1 MKKTFVLL
9 LVILSLVACSSENGD
24 ADPTPVE
31 RKGAPV
37 SFSIAVPT
45 VSSTRIADPG
55 SDAGEHDSWDRLLV
69 IVAYTEK
76 KQGTVFPDDDKKRM
90 VYYDTFT
97 KAEFES
103 STPVEHTNSVL
114 SPDTDGDGYHDFT
127 MYLPVGDCHIYGI
140 TYTEGCGF
148 DPVAVLNAIARDG
161 NDHNADIVSMQI
173 TNDYATGRTDQVA
186 QMVSV
191 ATGYAT
197 YVDTSDPTST
207 LNGNRL
213 LHISLDKANEMKQYW
228 RMTLTRL
235 ATKVDIQWDAQ
246 SAYEP
251 ATSPEGV
258 TYTDV
263 RISQFVFR
271 GGADAT
277 TGSGYGRLFPELAA
291 QAAAKAG
298 KTLAPVGGDRT
309 FTNTSEISR
318 RNGRVYHYTFPD
330 GTSSKKIT
338 FSLVTSTSTDIVKD
352 KPKTSNYTFDLTN
365 LSGGFRR
372 ATWYKINVSIV
383 GTKKQDGT
391 VTISTFN

>member
-1 MKKTFVLL
+1 MKNITAFLMM
-9 LVILSLVACSSENGD
+9 LVALVACSPASND
-24 ADPTPVE
+24 TDPIPLE

-55 SDAGEHDSWDRLLV
+55 SDAGEHDSWDHLLI
-69 IVAYTEK
+69 IVAYTK
-76 KQGTVFPDDDKKRM
+76 KEQGTVFPDDDKKRM

-97 KAEFES
+97 KTEFDS
-103 STPVEHTNSVL
+103 IAPVEHTNSVL

-127 MYLPVGDCHIYGI
+127 MYLPTGDCHVYGI
-140 TYTEGCGF
+140 TYSEGCGF
-148 DPVAVLNAIARDG
+148 DPVTVLDAIAKDG
-161 NDHNADIVSMQI
+161 KDHNADITGMLI
-173 TNDYATGRTDQVA
+173 TNDYATGKTDQVA
-186 QMVSV
+186 KMVSV

-213 LHISLDKANEMKQYW
+213 LHISLDKENEMKQYW

-263 RISQFVFR
+263 RINQFVFH

-277 TGSGYGRLFPELAA
+277 TGSGYGRLFPSLAA
-291 QAAAKAG
+291 QAAG
-298 KTLAPVGGDRT
+298 KTLTPVGGDRE
-309 FTNTSEISR
+309 FINTSEISR

-330 GTSSKKIT
+330 GTNSKKIT
-338 FSLVTSTSTDIVKD
+338 FSLVTSTGIVKD
-352 KPKTSNYTFDLTN
+352 NTSYYTFDLTN

-383 GTKKQDGT
+383 GKKKDGT
-391 VTISTFN
+391 VTIIAFN

>member
-1 MKKTFVLL
+1 MKNITAFLMM
-9 LVILSLVACSSENGD
+9 LVALVACSPASND

-55 SDAGEHDSWDRLLV
+55 SDAGEHDSWDRLLI
-69 IVAYTEK
+69 IVAYTK
-76 KQGTVFPDDDKKRM
+76 KEQGTVFPDDDKKRM

-97 KAEFES
+97 KTEFDS

-114 SPDTDGDGYHDFT
+114 SPDTDHDGYHDFT
-127 MYLPVGDCHIYGI
+127 MYLPTGDCYVYGI
-140 TYTEGCGF
+140 TYSEGCGF
-148 DPVAVLNAIARDG
+148 DPVAYLDAIDKDG
-161 NDHNADIVSMQI
+161 KDHNDDITGMQI
-173 TNDYATGRTDQVA
+173 TNDYATGKTDQVA
-186 QMVSV
+186 KMVSV

-197 YVDTSDPTST
+197 YVDTSDPK
-207 LNGNRL
+207 LNGKRL
-213 LHISLDKANEMKQYW
+213 LHISLDKENEMKQYW

-263 RISQFVFR
+263 RINNFVFR

-277 TGSGYGRLFPELAA
+277 TGSGRLFPALAA
-291 QAAAKAG
+291 EASAAAG
-298 KTLAPVGGDRT
+298 KTLTPVGGDRE
-309 FTNTSEISR
+309 FINTSEISR

-330 GTSSKKIT
+330 GTNSKKIT
-338 FSLVTSTSTDIVKD
+338 FSLVTFTDIVKD
-352 KPKTSNYTFDLTN
+352 KTSYYTFDLTN

-383 GTKKQDGT
+383 GTKKKDGT
-391 VTISTFN
+391 VTIIAFN

>member
-24 ADPTPVE
+24 TDPIPLE

-55 SDAGEHDSWDRLLV
+55 SDAGEHDSWDHLLI
-69 IVAYTEK
+69 IVAYTK
-76 KQGTVFPDDDKKRM
+76 KEQGTVFPDDDKKRM

-97 KAEFES
+97 KTEFDS
-103 STPVEHTNSVL
+103 STPVEHTNSLL
-114 SPDTDGDGYHDFT
+114 SPDTDRDGYHDFT
-127 MYLPVGDCHIYGI
+127 MYLPTGDCHVYGI
-140 TYTEGCGF
+140 TYSEGCGF
-148 DPVAVLNAIARDG
+148 NPVAVLDAIAKDG
-161 NDHNADIVSMQI
+161 KDHNDDITGMQI
-173 TNDYATGRTDQVA
+173 TNDYATGKTDQVA
-186 QMVSV
+186 KMVSV

-207 LNGNRL
+207 LNGKRL
-213 LHISLDKANEMKQYW
+213 LHISLDKENEMKQYW

-251 ATSPEGV
+251 ATSPDGV

-263 RISQFVFR
+263 RINKFVFR

-277 TGSGYGRLFPELAA
+277 TGSGYGRLFPALAA
-291 QAAAKAG
+291 EAAG
-298 KTLAPVGGDRT
+298 KTLTPVGGNKT
-309 FTNTSEISR
+309 FLNTSEISR

-338 FSLVTSTSTDIVKD
+338 FSLVTSTDIVKN
-352 KPKTSNYTFDLTN
+352 KISNYTFDLTN

-383 GTKKQDGT
+383 GKKKDGT
-391 VTISTFN
+391 VTIIAFN

>member
-9 LVILSLVACSSENGD
+9 LLLLSLVACSSENGD
-24 ADPTPVE
+24 TDPIPLE

-55 SDAGEHDSWDRLLV
+55 SDAGEHDSWDHLLI

-97 KAEFES
+97 KKEFDS

-114 SPDTDGDGYHDFT
+114 SPDTDHDGYHDFT
-127 MYLPVGDCHIYGI
+127 MYLPTGDCHVYGI
-140 TYTEGCGF
+140 TYSEGCGF
-148 DPVAVLNAIARDG
+148 DPVSYLDAITKDG
-161 NDHNADIVSMQI
+161 KDHNDAITGMQI
-173 TNDYATGRTDQVA
+173 TNDYATGKTDQVA
-186 QMVSV
+186 KMVSV

-197 YVDTSDPTST
+197 YVDTSDPTS
-207 LNGNRL
+207 NGKRL
-213 LHISLDKANEMKQYW
+213 LHISLDKENEMKQYW

-251 ATSPEGV
+251 ATSPDGV

-263 RISQFVFR
+263 RINKFVFH

-277 TGSGYGRLFPELAA
+277 KGSGYGRLFPALAA
-291 QAAAKAG
+291 QAAG
-298 KTLAPVGGDRT
+298 KTLTPVGGDRE
-309 FTNTSEISR
+309 FINTSEISR

-330 GTSSKKIT
+330 GTNSKKIT
-338 FSLVTSTSTDIVKD
+338 FSLVTSTDIVKD
-352 KPKTSNYTFDLTN
+352 KTSNYTFDLTK

-383 GTKKQDGT
+383 GTKKKDGT
-391 VTISTFN
+391 VTISAFN

>member
-1 MKKTFVLL
+1 MKNITAFLMM
-9 LVILSLVACSSENGD
+9 LVALVACSPASTD
-24 ADPTPVE
+24 TDPIPLE

-45 VSSTRIADPG
+45 ASSTRIADPG
-55 SDAGEHDSWDRLLV
+55 SDAGEHDSWDHLLI
-69 IVAYTEK
+69 IVAYTK
-76 KQGTVFPDDDKKRM
+76 KEQGTVFPDDDKKRM

-97 KAEFES
+97 KTEFDS

-114 SPDTDGDGYHDFT
+114 SPDTDHDGYHDFT
-127 MYLPVGDCHIYGI
+127 MYLPTGDCHVYGI
-140 TYTEGCGF
+140 TYSEGCGF
-148 DPVAVLNAIARDG
+148 NPVSYLDAIARDG
-161 NDHNADIVSMQI
+161 KNHNDDITGMLI
-173 TNDYATGRTDQVA
+173 TNDYATGKTDQVA

-197 YVDTSDPTST
+197 YVDTSDPTSK
-207 LNGNRL
+207 LNGKRL
-213 LHISLDKANEMKQYW
+213 LHISLDKENEMKQYW

-251 ATSPEGV
+251 ATSPNDV

-263 RISQFVFR
+263 RINNFVFR
-271 GGADAT
+271 GGAAT
-277 TGSGYGRLFPELAA
+277 TGSGYGRLFPALAA
-291 QAAAKAG
+291 QAAG
-298 KTLAPVGGDRT
+298 KTLTPVGGNKT
-309 FTNTSEISR
+309 FLNTSEISR

-330 GTSSKKIT
+330 GTNSKKIT
-338 FSLVTSTSTDIVKD
+338 FSLVTSTDIVKD
-352 KPKTSNYTFDLTN
+352 KTSYYTFDLTN

-391 VTISTFN
+391 VTISAFN

>member
-1 MKKTFVLL
+1 M
-9 LVILSLVACSSENGD
+9 LVALVACSSENGD
-24 ADPTPVE
+24 TDHIPLE

-55 SDAGEHDSWDRLLV
+55 SDAGEHDSWDHLLI
-69 IVAYTEK
+69 IVAYTK
-76 KQGTVFPDDDKKRM
+76 KEQGTVFPDDDKKRM

-97 KAEFES
+97 KTEFDS
-103 STPVEHTNSVL
+103 CKTVEHTNSVL
-114 SPDTDGDGYHDFT
+114 SPDTDHDGYHDFT
-127 MYLPVGDCHIYGI
+127 MYLPTGDCHVYGI
-140 TYTEGCGF
+140 TYSEGCGF
-148 DPVAVLNAIARDG
+148 DPVSYLNAIAKDG
-161 NDHNADIVSMQI
+161 NDHNADITGMLI
-173 TNDYATGRTDQVA
+173 TNDYATGKTDQVA
-186 QMVSV
+186 KMVSV

-197 YVDTSDPTST
+197 YIDTSHPGST

-213 LHISLDKANEMKQYW
+213 LHISLDKENEMKQYW

-263 RISQFVFR
+263 RINQFVFR
-271 GGADAT
+271 GGAAT
-277 TGSGYGRLFPELAA
+277 TGSGYGRLFPALAA
-291 QAAAKAG
+291 EAVGQ
-298 KTLAPVGGDRT
+298 TLIPVGGNKT
-309 FTNTSEISR
+309 FLNTSEISR

-330 GTSSKKIT
+330 GTNSKKIT
-338 FSLVTSTSTDIVKD
+338 FSLVTSTDIVKD
-352 KPKTSNYTFDLTN
+352 TSYYTFDLTN

-383 GTKKQDGT
+383 GTKKKDGT
-391 VTISTFN
+391 VTIIAFN

>member
-9 LVILSLVACSSENGD
+9 LAILSLVACSSENGD

-55 SDAGEHDSWDRLLV
+55 SDAGEHDSWDHLLI
-69 IVAYTEK
+69 IVAYTK
-76 KQGTVFPDDDKKRM
+76 KEQGTVFPDDDKKRM

-97 KAEFES
+97 KTEFDS
-103 STPVEHTNSVL
+103 IAPVEHTNSVL

-127 MYLPVGDCHIYGI
+127 MYLPVGDCHVYGI
-140 TYTEGCGF
+140 TYSEGCGF
-148 DPVAVLNAIARDG
+148 DPVTVLDAIAKDG
-161 NDHNADIVSMQI
+161 KDHNADITGMLI
-173 TNDYATGRTDQVA
+173 TNDYATGKTDQVA
-186 QMVSV
+186 KMVSV

-197 YVDTSDPTST
+197 YVDTSDPTSK
-207 LNGNRL
+207 LNRL
-213 LHISLDKANEMKQYW
+213 LHISLDKENEMKQYW

-251 ATSPEGV
+251 ATSLNGV

-263 RISQFVFR
+263 RINKFVFR

-277 TGSGYGRLFPELAA
+277 TGSGYGRLFPALAA
-291 QAAAKAG
+291 EAAG
-298 KTLAPVGGDRT
+298 KTLTPVGGNKT
-309 FTNTSEISR
+309 FLNTSEISR

-338 FSLVTSTSTDIVKD
+338 FSLVTSTDIVKD
-352 KPKTSNYTFDLTN
+352 KTSNYTFDLTN

-383 GTKKQDGT
+383 GTKKKDGT
-391 VTISTFN
+391 VTISAFN

>member
-9 LVILSLVACSSENGD
+9 LVILSLVACSPASND
-24 ADPTPVE
+24 TDPIPLE

-55 SDAGEHDSWDRLLV
+55 SDAGEHDSWDHLLI
-69 IVAYTEK
+69 IVAYTK
-76 KQGTVFPDDDKKRM
+76 KEQGTVFPDDDKKRM

-97 KAEFES
+97 KTEFDS
-103 STPVEHTNSVL
+103 CKTVEHTNSLL

-127 MYLPVGDCHIYGI
+127 MYLPTGDCHVYGI
-140 TYTEGCGF
+140 TYSEGCGF
-148 DPVAVLNAIARDG
+148 NPVAVLDAIAKDG
-161 NDHNADIVSMQI
+161 NDHNADITGMQI
-173 TNDYATGRTDQVA
+173 TNDYAKGSTDQVA
-186 QMVSV
+186 KMVSV

-263 RISQFVFR
+263 RINQFVFC

-277 TGSGYGRLFPELAA
+277 TGSGYGRLFPALAA
-291 QAAAKAG
+291 QAATAAG
-298 KTLAPVGGDRT
+298 QTLKPVGGDRE
-309 FTNTSEISR
+309 FINTSEISR

-330 GTSSKKIT
+330 GTNSKKIT
-338 FSLVTSTSTDIVKD
+338 FSLVTSTDIVKD
-352 KPKTSNYTFDLTN
+352 KTSNYTFDLTN

-383 GTKKQDGT
+383 GTKKKDGT
-391 VTISTFN
+391 VTISAFN

>member
-1 MKKTFVLL
+1 MKNITAFLMM
-9 LVILSLVACSSENGD
+9 LVALVACSPASND
-24 ADPTPVE
+24 TDPIPLE

-55 SDAGEHDSWDRLLV
+55 SDAGEHDSWDRLLI
-69 IVAYTEK
+69 IVAYTK
-76 KQGTVFPDDDKKRM
+76 KEQGTVFPDDDKKRM

-97 KAEFES
+97 KTEFDS

-114 SPDTDGDGYHDFT
+114 SPDTDHDGYHDFT
-127 MYLPVGDCHIYGI
+127 MYLPTGDCHVYGI
-140 TYTEGCGF
+140 TYSEGCGF
-148 DPVAVLNAIARDG
+148 NPVAVLDAIARDG
-161 NDHNADIVSMQI
+161 NDHNADITGMQI
-173 TNDYATGRTDQVA
+173 TNDYATGKTDQVA
-186 QMVSV
+186 KMVSV

-197 YVDTSDPTST
+197 YVDTSDPTSM
-207 LNGNRL
+207 LNGERL
-213 LHISLDKANEMKQYW
+213 LHISLDKENEMKQYW

-263 RISQFVFR
+263 RINNFVFR
-271 GGADAT
+271 GGAAT
-277 TGSGYGRLFPELAA
+277 TGSGYGRLFPALAA
-291 QAAAKAG
+291 EAAG
-298 KTLAPVGGDRT
+298 QTLTPVGGDRE
-309 FTNTSEISR
+309 FINTSEISR

-330 GTSSKKIT
+330 GTNSKKIT
-338 FSLVTSTSTDIVKD
+338 FRLVTSTGIVKD
-352 KPKTSNYTFDLTN
+352 KISYYTFDLTN

-383 GTKKQDGT
+383 GKKKDGT
-391 VTISTFN
+391 VTIIAFN

>member
-9 LVILSLVACSSENGD
+9 LVILSLVACSPASTD
-24 ADPTPVE
+24 TDPIPLE

-55 SDAGEHDSWDRLLV
+55 SDAGEHDSWDHLLI
-69 IVAYTEK
+69 IVAYTK
-76 KQGTVFPDDDKKRM
+76 KEQGTVFPDDDKKRM

-97 KAEFES
+97 KTEFDS
-103 STPVEHTNSVL
+103 CKTVEHTNSLL
-114 SPDTDGDGYHDFT
+114 SPDTDHDGYHDFT
-127 MYLPVGDCHIYGI
+127 MYLPTGDCHVYGI
-140 TYTEGCGF
+140 TYSEGCGF
-148 DPVAVLNAIARDG
+148 NPVAVLDAIDKDG
-161 NDHNADIVSMQI
+161 KDHNDDITGMQI
-173 TNDYATGRTDQVA
+173 TNDYATGKTDQVA
-186 QMVSV
+186 KMVSV

-197 YVDTSDPTST
+197 YVDTSDPTSK
-207 LNGNRL
+207 LNRL
-213 LHISLDKANEMKQYW
+213 LHISLDKENEMKQYW

-251 ATSPEGV
+251 ATSPDGV

-263 RISQFVFR
+263 RINQFVFC

-277 TGSGYGRLFPELAA
+277 TGSGYGRLFPALAA
-291 QAAAKAG
+291 EAAG
-298 KTLAPVGGDRT
+298 KTLTPVGGNKT
-309 FTNTSEISR
+309 FLNTSEISR

-330 GTSSKKIT
+330 GTNSKKIT
-338 FSLVTSTSTDIVKD
+338 FSLVTSTDIVKN
-352 KPKTSNYTFDLTN
+352 KISNYTFDLTN

-372 ATWYKINVSIV
+372 ATWYKINVSII
-383 GTKKQDGT
+383 GTKKKDGT
-391 VTISTFN
+391 VTIIAFN

>member
-9 LVILSLVACSSENGD
+9 LVILSLVACSPASND
-24 ADPTPVE
+24 TDPIPLE

-45 VSSTRIADPG
+45 ASATRIADPG

-148 DPVAVLNAIARDG
+148 DPVAVLNAITKDG
-161 NDHNADIVSMQI
+161 NDHNADIMGMQI
-173 TNDYATGRTDQVA
+173 TNDYATGKTDQVA

-191 ATGYAT
+191 ATGYATGYAT

-207 LNGNRL
+207 LNGKRL
-213 LHISLDKANEMKQYW
+213 MHISLDKAEEMKQYW

-263 RISQFVFR
+263 RISQFVFC
-271 GGADAT
+271 GGAGAT
-277 TGSGYGRLFPELAA
+277 TGSGYGRLFPALAA

-338 FSLVTSTSTDIVKD
+338 FSLVTSIVKD
-352 KPKTSNYTFDLTN
+352 KPSYYTFDLTN

-391 VTISTFN
+391 VTIITFN

>member
-1 MKKTFVLL
+1 MKNITAFLMM
-9 LVILSLVACSSENGD
+9 LVALVACSPASND
-24 ADPTPVE
+24 TDHIPLE

-55 SDAGEHDSWDRLLV
+55 SDAGEHDSWDRLLI
-69 IVAYTEK
+69 IVAYTK
-76 KQGTVFPDDDKKRM
+76 KEQGTVFPDDDKKRM

-97 KAEFES
+97 KTEFDS

-114 SPDTDGDGYHDFT
+114 SPDTDHDGYHDFT
-127 MYLPVGDCHIYGI
+127 MYLPTGDCHVYGI
-140 TYTEGCGF
+140 TYSEGCGF
-148 DPVAVLNAIARDG
+148 DPVAVLDAIAKDG
-161 NDHNADIVSMQI
+161 KDHNADITGMQI
-173 TNDYATGRTDQVA
+173 TNDYATGKTDQVA
-186 QMVSV
+186 KMVSV

-197 YVDTSDPTST
+197 YVDTSDPNSKF
-207 LNGNRL
+207 NGYRL
-213 LHISLDKANEMKQYW
+213 LHISLDKENEMKQYW

-263 RISQFVFR
+263 RINQFVFR

-277 TGSGYGRLFPELAA
+277 TGSGYGRLFPALAA
-291 QAAAKAG
+291 QAAG
-298 KTLAPVGGDRT
+298 KTLTPVGGDRT
-309 FTNTSEISR
+309 FINTSEISR

-330 GTSSKKIT
+330 GTNSKKIT

-352 KPKTSNYTFDLTN
+352 KTSYKTSYYTFDLTK

-391 VTISTFN
+391 VTIIAFN

>member
-9 LVILSLVACSSENGD
+9 LLLLSLVACSSENGD

-55 SDAGEHDSWDRLLV
+55 SDAGEHDSWNRLLI

-97 KAEFES
+97 KKEFDS

-114 SPDTDGDGYHDFT
+114 SPDTDHDGYHDFT
-127 MYLPVGDCHIYGI
+127 MYLPTGDCHVYGI
-140 TYTEGCGF
+140 TYSEGCGF
-148 DPVAVLNAIARDG
+148 NPVAVLDAIAKDG
-161 NDHNADIVSMQI
+161 KDHNADITGMQI
-173 TNDYATGRTDQVA
+173 TNDYATGKTDQVA
-186 QMVSV
+186 KMVSV

-197 YVDTSDPTST
+197 YIDTSHPGSM

-251 ATSPEGV
+251 ATSPDGV

-263 RISQFVFR
+263 RINQFVFR
-271 GGADAT
+271 GGADAP
-277 TGSGYGRLFPELAA
+277 TGSGRLFPALAA
-291 QAAAKAG
+291 QAAG
-298 KTLAPVGGDRT
+298 KTLTPVGGDRT
-309 FTNTSEISR
+309 FINTSEISR

-338 FSLVTSTSTDIVKD
+338 FSLVTSTDIVKD
-352 KPKTSNYTFDLTN
+352 ETSYTFDLTN

-383 GTKKQDGT
+383 GKKKPGGT
-391 VTISTFN
+391 VTISAFN

>member
-1 MKKTFVLL
+1 MKNITAFLMM
-9 LVILSLVACSSENGD
+9 LVALVACSPASND
-24 ADPTPVE
+24 TDPIPLE

-55 SDAGEHDSWDRLLV
+55 SDAGEHDSWDHLLI

-76 KQGTVFPDDDKKRM
+76 KQGTVFPDDDKERM

-97 KAEFES
+97 KKEFDS

-114 SPDTDGDGYHDFT
+114 SPDTDHDGYHDFT
-127 MYLPVGDCHIYGI
+127 MYLPTGDCHVYGI
-140 TYTEGCGF
+140 TYSEGCGF
-148 DPVAVLNAIARDG
+148 NPVSYLDAITKDG
-161 NDHNADIVSMQI
+161 KDHNADITGMQI
-173 TNDYATGRTDQVA
+173 TNDYATGKTDQVA
-186 QMVSV
+186 KMVSV

-197 YVDTSDPTST
+197 YVDTSDPNSKF
-207 LNGNRL
+207 NGYRL
-213 LHISLDKANEMKQYW
+213 LHISLDKENEMKQYW

-251 ATSPEGV
+251 ATSTEGV

-263 RISQFVFR
+263 RINNFVFC

-277 TGSGYGRLFPELAA
+277 TGSGNGRLFPSLAA
-291 QAAAKAG
+291 EAAG
-298 KTLAPVGGDRT
+298 QTLIPVGGNKT
-309 FTNTSEISR
+309 FLNTSEISR

-330 GTSSKKIT
+330 GTNSKKIT
-338 FSLVTSTSTDIVKD
+338 FSLVTSTDIVKD
-352 KPKTSNYTFDLTN
+352 KISNYTFDLTN

-383 GTKKQDGT
+383 GKKKEGT
-391 VTISTFN
+391 VTISAFN

>member
-9 LVILSLVACSSENGD
+9 LLLLSLVACSSENGD

-45 VSSTRIADPG
+45 ASATRIADPG

-97 KAEFES
+97 KAEFDS

-114 SPDTDGDGYHDFT
+114 SPDTDHDGYHDFT
-127 MYLPVGDCHIYGI
+127 MYLPTGDCHVYGI
-140 TYTEGCGF
+140 TYSEGCGF
-148 DPVAVLNAIARDG
+148 DPVAVLNDIAKDG

-197 YVDTSDPTST
+197 YVDTSDPAST
-207 LNGNRL
+207 LNGDRL
-213 LHISLDKANEMKQYW
+213 MHISLDKANEMKQYW

-251 ATSPEGV
+251 ATSTDGV

-263 RISQFVFR
+263 RINQFVFC

-277 TGSGYGRLFPELAA
+277 TGSGYGRLFPALAA
-291 QAAAKAG
+291 EAAG
-298 KTLAPVGGDRT
+298 QTLIPVGGNKT
-309 FTNTSEISR
+309 FLNTSEISR

-330 GTSSKKIT
+330 GTNSKKIT
-338 FSLVTSTSTDIVKD
+338 FSLVTSTDIVKN
-352 KPKTSNYTFDLTN
+352 KTSRYTFDLTN

-391 VTISTFN
+391 VTISTFK

>member
-1 MKKTFVLL
+1 MKNITAFLMM
-9 LVILSLVACSSENGD
+9 LVALVACSPASND

-55 SDAGEHDSWDRLLV
+55 SDAGEHDSWNRLLI
-69 IVAYTEK
+69 IVAYTK
-76 KQGTVFPDDDKKRM
+76 KEQGTVFPDDDKERM

-97 KAEFES
+97 KTEFDS

-127 MYLPVGDCHIYGI
+127 MYLPTGDCHVYGI
-140 TYTEGCGF
+140 TYSEGCGF
-148 DPVAVLNAIARDG
+148 DPVAVLDAIAKDG
-161 NDHNADIVSMQI
+161 KDHNDDITGMQI
-173 TNDYATGRTDQVA
+173 TNDYATGKTDQVA
-186 QMVSV
+186 KMVSV

-197 YVDTSDPTST
+197 YVDTSHPGST

-213 LHISLDKANEMKQYW
+213 LHISLDKENEMKQYW

-251 ATSPEGV
+251 ATSPDGV

-263 RISQFVFR
+263 RINQFVFR

-277 TGSGYGRLFPELAA
+277 KGSGYGRLFPALAA
-291 QAAAKAG
+291 QAAEAAG
-298 KTLAPVGGDRT
+298 QTLIPVGGNKT
-309 FTNTSEISR
+309 FLNTSEISR

-330 GTSSKKIT
+330 GTNSKKIT
-338 FSLVTSTSTDIVKD
+338 FSLVTSTDIVKD
-352 KPKTSNYTFDLTN
+352 KISNYTFDLTN

-383 GTKKQDGT
+383 GTKKKDGT
-391 VTISTFN
+391 VTIIAFN

>member
-9 LVILSLVACSSENGD
+9 LLLLSLVACSSENGD

-45 VSSTRIADPG
+45 ASATRIADPG

-76 KQGTVFPDDDKKRM
+76 QQGTAFPDDDKKRM

-97 KAEFES
+97 KAEFDS

-114 SPDTDGDGYHDFT
+114 SPDTDHDGYHDFT

-148 DPVAVLNAIARDG
+148 DPVAVLNDIAKDG

-197 YVDTSDPTST
+197 YVDTSDPNSK
-207 LNGNRL
+207 LNGYRL
-213 LHISLDKANEMKQYW
+213 MHILLDKANEMKQYW

-251 ATSPEGV
+251 ATSTEGV

-263 RISQFVFR
+263 RIIKFVFR
-271 GGADAT
+271 GGAGAT

-291 QAAAKAG
+291 QAG
-298 KTLAPVGGDRT
+298 KTLAPVGGNKT
-309 FTNTSEISR
+309 FLNTSEISR

-338 FSLVTSTSTDIVKD
+338 FSLVTSTDIVKD
-352 KPKTSNYTFDLTN
+352 KPKTSNYTFDLTH

-383 GTKKQDGT
+383 GKKKQGGT

>member
-24 ADPTPVE
+24 ADPTPLE

-55 SDAGEHDSWDRLLV
+55 SDAGEHDSWDHLLI
-69 IVAYTEK
+69 IVAYTK
-76 KQGTVFPDDDKKRM
+76 KEQGTVFPDDDKKRM

-97 KAEFES
+97 KTEFDS
-103 STPVEHTNSVL
+103 CKTVEHTNSVL
-114 SPDTDGDGYHDFT
+114 SPDTDHDGYHDFT
-127 MYLPVGDCHIYGI
+127 MYLPTGDCYVYGI
-140 TYTEGCGF
+140 TYSEGCGF
-148 DPVAVLNAIARDG
+148 NPVAVLDDIARDG
-161 NDHNADIVSMQI
+161 KDHNADITGMQI
-173 TNDYATGRTDQVA
+173 TNDYATGKTDQVA
-186 QMVSV
+186 KMVSV

-197 YVDTSDPTST
+197 YIGTSDPTSM

-263 RISQFVFR
+263 RINQFVFC

-277 TGSGYGRLFPELAA
+277 TGSGSGRLFPALAA
-291 QAAAKAG
+291 QAAG
-298 KTLAPVGGDRT
+298 QTLTPVGGNKT
-309 FTNTSEISR
+309 FLNTSEISR

-330 GTSSKKIT
+330 GTNSKKIT
-338 FSLVTSTSTDIVKD
+338 FSLVTSTGIVKN
-352 KPKTSNYTFDLTN
+352 KTSYYTFDLTN

-383 GTKKQDGT
+383 GTKKKDGT
-391 VTISTFN
+391 VTISAFN

>member
-1 MKKTFVLL
+1 M
-9 LVILSLVACSSENGD
+9 LVALVACSPASND
-24 ADPTPVE
+24 TDPIPLE

-55 SDAGEHDSWDRLLV
+55 SDAGEHDSWDHLLI
-69 IVAYTEK
+69 IVAYTK
-76 KQGTVFPDDDKKRM
+76 KEQGTVFPDDDKKRM

-97 KAEFES
+97 KTEFDS
-103 STPVEHTNSVL
+103 CKTVEHTNSVL
-114 SPDTDGDGYHDFT
+114 SPDTDHDGYHDFT
-127 MYLPVGDCHIYGI
+127 MYLPTGDCHVYGI
-140 TYTEGCGF
+140 TYSEGCGF
-148 DPVAVLNAIARDG
+148 DPVSYLDAITKDG
-161 NDHNADIVSMQI
+161 KDHNDDITGMQI
-173 TNDYATGRTDQVA
+173 TNDYATGKTDQVA
-186 QMVSV
+186 KMVSV

-197 YVDTSDPTST
+197 YIGTSDPTSM

-263 RISQFVFR
+263 RINQFVFC

-277 TGSGYGRLFPELAA
+277 TGSGSGRLFPALAA
-291 QAAAKAG
+291 QAAG
-298 KTLAPVGGDRT
+298 QTLTPVGGNKT
-309 FTNTSEISR
+309 FLNTSEISR

-330 GTSSKKIT
+330 GTNSKKIT
-338 FSLVTSTSTDIVKD
+338 FSLVTSTDIVKD

-383 GTKKQDGT
+383 GKKKPDGT
-391 VTISTFN
+391 VTIIAFN

>member
-1 MKKTFVLL
+1 MKNITAFLMM
-9 LVILSLVACSSENGD
+9 LVALVACSPASND
-24 ADPTPVE
+24 TDPIPLE

-55 SDAGEHDSWDRLLV
+55 SDAGEHDSWNRLLI

-97 KAEFES
+97 KAEFDS

-114 SPDTDGDGYHDFT
+114 SPDTDHDGYHDFT
-127 MYLPVGDCHIYGI
+127 MYLPTGDCYVYGI
-140 TYTEGCGF
+140 TYSEGCGF
-148 DPVAVLNAIARDG
+148 DPVSYLDAVTKDG
-161 NDHNADIVSMQI
+161 KDHNADIVSMQI
-173 TNDYATGRTDQVA
+173 TNDYATGSTDQVA
-186 QMVSV
+186 KMVSV

-197 YVDTSDPTST
+197 YIDTSDPTST
-207 LNGNRL
+207 NRL
-213 LHISLDKANEMKQYW
+213 MHISLDKENEMKQYW

-251 ATSPEGV
+251 ATSPDGV

-263 RISQFVFR
+263 RINQFVFC

-277 TGSGYGRLFPELAA
+277 TGSGYGRLFPSLAA
-291 QAAAKAG
+291 EAAG
-298 KTLAPVGGDRT
+298 QTLIPVGGNKT
-309 FTNTSEISR
+309 FLNTSEISR

-330 GTSSKKIT
+330 GTNSKKIT
-338 FSLVTSTSTDIVKD
+338 FSLVTSTDIVKD
-352 KPKTSNYTFDLTN
+352 KISNYTFDLTN

-383 GTKKQDGT
+383 GTKKKDGT
-391 VTISTFN
+391 VTISAFN

>member
-9 LVILSLVACSSENGD
+9 LLLLSLVACSSENGD

-45 VSSTRIADPG
+45 ASATRIADPG

-76 KQGTVFPDDDKKRM
+76 QQGTVFPDDDKKRM

-97 KAEFES
+97 KAEFDS

-148 DPVAVLNAIARDG
+148 DPVAVLNAITKDG
-161 NDHNADIVSMQI
+161 KDHNADIMSMQI

-191 ATGYAT
+191 ATGYA
-197 YVDTSDPTST
+197 VDTSDPTST
-207 LNGNRL
+207 LM
-213 LHISLDKANEMKQYW
+213 HISLDKANEMKQYW

-271 GGADAT
+271 GGANAT

-291 QAAAKAG
+291 QAG

-338 FSLVTSTSTDIVKD
+338 FSLVTSTDIVKD

-383 GTKKQDGT
+383 GKKKQGGT
-391 VTISTFN
+391 VTISTFK

>member
-1 MKKTFVLL
+1 MKNITAFLMM
-9 LVILSLVACSSENGD
+9 LVALVACSPASND
-24 ADPTPVE
+24 TDHIPLE

-55 SDAGEHDSWDRLLV
+55 SDAGEHDSWDHLLI
-69 IVAYTEK
+69 IVAYTK
-76 KQGTVFPDDDKKRM
+76 KEQGTVFPDDDKKRM

-97 KAEFES
+97 KKEFDS

-114 SPDTDGDGYHDFT
+114 SPDTDRDGYHDFT
-127 MYLPVGDCHIYGI
+127 MYLPTGDCHVYGI
-140 TYTEGCGF
+140 TYSEGCGF
-148 DPVAVLNAIARDG
+148 NPVAVLDDIAKDG
-161 NDHNADIVSMQI
+161 KDHNADITGMQI
-173 TNDYATGRTDQVA
+173 TNDYAKGSTDQVA
-186 QMVSV
+186 KMVSV

-197 YVDTSDPTST
+197 YIDTSHPGST
-207 LNGNRL
+207 LNGERL
-213 LHISLDKANEMKQYW
+213 LHISLDKENEMKQYW

-263 RISQFVFR
+263 RINKFVFC
-271 GGADAT
+271 GGADAI
-277 TGSGYGRLFPELAA
+277 TGSGYGRLFPSLAA
-291 QAAAKAG
+291 AAAG
-298 KTLAPVGGDRT
+298 KTLKPVGGDRE
-309 FTNTSEISR
+309 FINTSEISR

-330 GTSSKKIT
+330 GTNSKKIT
-338 FSLVTSTSTDIVKD
+338 FSLVTSTDIVKD

-383 GTKKQDGT
+383 GKKKPDGT
-391 VTISTFN
+391 VTIIAFN

>member
-1 MKKTFVLL
+1 MKNITAFLMM
-9 LVILSLVACSSENGD
+9 LVALVACSPASND
-24 ADPTPVE
+24 TDPIPLE

-55 SDAGEHDSWDRLLV
+55 SDAGEHDSWDHLLI
-69 IVAYTEK
+69 IVAYTK
-76 KQGTVFPDDDKKRM
+76 KEQGTVFPDDDKKRM

-97 KAEFES
+97 KTEFDS
-103 STPVEHTNSVL
+103 STPVEHTNSLL

-127 MYLPVGDCHIYGI
+127 MYLPTGDCHVYGI
-140 TYTEGCGF
+140 TYSEGCGF
-148 DPVAVLNAIARDG
+148 DPVAVLDAIAKDG
-161 NDHNADIVSMQI
+161 NDHNDDITGMQI
-173 TNDYATGRTDQVA
+173 TNDYATGKTDQVA
-186 QMVSV
+186 KMVSV

-197 YVDTSDPTST
+197 YVDTSDPNST
-207 LNGNRL
+207 LNVKRL
-213 LHISLDKANEMKQYW
+213 LHISLDKENEMKQYW

-263 RISQFVFR
+263 RINQFVFR

-277 TGSGYGRLFPELAA
+277 TGSGYGRLFPALAA
-291 QAAAKAG
+291 AAAG
-298 KTLAPVGGDRT
+298 QTLKPVGGDRE
-309 FTNTSEISR
+309 FINTSEISR

-330 GTSSKKIT
+330 GTNSKKIT
-338 FSLVTSTSTDIVKD
+338 FSLVTSTDIVKD
-352 KPKTSNYTFDLTN
+352 TSYYTFDLTN

-383 GTKKQDGT
+383 GTKKKDGT
-391 VTISTFN
+391 VTIIAFN

>member
-9 LVILSLVACSSENGD
+9 LVILSLVACSPASND
-24 ADPTPVE
+24 TDPIPLE

-55 SDAGEHDSWDRLLV
+55 SDAGEHDSWDHLLI
-69 IVAYTEK
+69 IVAYTK
-76 KQGTVFPDDDKKRM
+76 KEQGTVFPDDDKKRM

-97 KAEFES
+97 KTEFDS
-103 STPVEHTNSVL
+103 STPVEHTNSLL
-114 SPDTDGDGYHDFT
+114 SPDTDRDGYHDFT
-127 MYLPVGDCHIYGI
+127 MYLPTGDCHVYGI

-148 DPVAVLNAIARDG
+148 DPVSYLDDIAKDG
-161 NDHNADIVSMQI
+161 KDHNDAITGMQI
-173 TNDYATGRTDQVA
+173 TNDYATGKTDQVA
-186 QMVSV
+186 KMVSV

-197 YVDTSDPTST
+197 YVDTSHPGST

-213 LHISLDKANEMKQYW
+213 LHISLDKENEMKQYW

-251 ATSPEGV
+251 ATSPNDV

-263 RISQFVFR
+263 RINNFVFR
-271 GGADAT
+271 GGAAT
-277 TGSGYGRLFPELAA
+277 TGSGYGRLFPALAA
-291 QAAAKAG
+291 EAAG
-298 KTLAPVGGDRT
+298 QTLTPVGGDRE
-309 FTNTSEISR
+309 FINTSEISR

-330 GTSSKKIT
+330 GTNSKKIT
-338 FSLVTSTSTDIVKD
+338 FSLVTSTDIVKD
-352 KPKTSNYTFDLTN
+352 KISYYTFDLTN

-383 GTKKQDGT
+383 GKKKDGT
-391 VTISTFN
+391 VTISAFN

>member
-1 MKKTFVLL
+1 MKNITAFLMM
-9 LVILSLVACSSENGD
+9 LVALVACSPASND
-24 ADPTPVE
+24 TDPIPLE

-55 SDAGEHDSWDRLLV
+55 SDAGEHDSWDHLLI
-69 IVAYTEK
+69 IVAYTK
-76 KQGTVFPDDDKKRM
+76 KEQGTVFPDDDKKRM

-97 KAEFES
+97 KTEFDS
-103 STPVEHTNSVL
+103 CKTVEHTNSLL
-114 SPDTDGDGYHDFT
+114 SPDTDHDGYHDFT
-127 MYLPVGDCHIYGI
+127 MYLPTGDCYVYGI
-140 TYTEGCGF
+140 TYSEGCGF
-148 DPVAVLNAIARDG
+148 NPVAVLDDIARDG
-161 NDHNADIVSMQI
+161 KDHNDDITGMQI
-173 TNDYATGRTDQVA
+173 TNDYATGKTDQVA
-186 QMVSV
+186 KMVSV

-197 YVDTSDPTST
+197 YVDTSDPTSE
-207 LNGNRL
+207 LNGYRL
-213 LHISLDKANEMKQYW
+213 LHISLDKENEMKQYW

-263 RISQFVFR
+263 RINQFVFH

-277 TGSGYGRLFPELAA
+277 TGSGYGRLFPALAA
-291 QAAAKAG
+291 QAAG
-298 KTLAPVGGDRT
+298 QTLKPVGGNKT
-309 FTNTSEISR
+309 FLNTSEISR

-330 GTSSKKIT
+330 GTNSKKIT
-338 FSLVTSTSTDIVKD
+338 FSLVTSTGIVKN
-352 KPKTSNYTFDLTN
+352 KTSYYTFDLTN

-383 GTKKQDGT
+383 GKKKPDGT
-391 VTISTFN
+391 VTIIAFN

>member
-45 VSSTRIADPG
+45 ASATRIADPG
-55 SDAGEHDSWDRLLV
+55 SDAGEHDSWNRLLI

-97 KAEFES
+97 KAEFDS

-114 SPDTDGDGYHDFT
+114 SPDTDHDGYHDFT
-127 MYLPVGDCHIYGI
+127 MYLPVGDCHIYGV

-148 DPVAVLNAIARDG
+148 DPVAVLNAITKDG
-161 NDHNADIVSMQI
+161 NDHNADIMGMLI

-191 ATGYAT
+191 ATGYA
-197 YVDTSDPTST
+197 VDTSDPTSD
-207 LNGNRL
+207 RP

-263 RISQFVFR
+263 RINKFVFR

-291 QAAAKAG
+291 QAG

-330 GTSSKKIT
+330 GTNSKKIT

-391 VTISTFN
+391 VTIIAFN

>member
-9 LVILSLVACSSENGD
+9 LVILSLVACSPASND
-24 ADPTPVE
+24 TDPIPLE

-55 SDAGEHDSWDRLLV
+55 SDAGEHDSWDHLLI
-69 IVAYTEK
+69 IVAYTK
-76 KQGTVFPDDDKKRM
+76 KEQGTVFPDDDKKRM

-97 KAEFES
+97 KTEFDS

-127 MYLPVGDCHIYGI
+127 MYLPTGDCHVYGI
-140 TYTEGCGF
+140 TYSEGCGF
-148 DPVAVLNAIARDG
+148 NPVAVLNAIAKDG
-161 NDHNADIVSMQI
+161 NDHNADITGMQI
-173 TNDYATGRTDQVA
+173 TNDYAKGSTDQVA

-213 LHISLDKANEMKQYW
+213 LHISLDKENEMKQYW

-271 GGADAT
+271 GGAGAT
-277 TGSGYGRLFPELAA
+277 TGSGYGRLFPALAA
-291 QAAAKAG
+291 EAAG
-298 KTLAPVGGDRT
+298 KTLTPVGGNKT
-309 FTNTSEISR
+309 FLNTSEISR

-338 FSLVTSTSTDIVKD
+338 FSLVTSTDIVKD
-352 KPKTSNYTFDLTN
+352 KTSNYTFDLTN

-391 VTISTFN
+391 VTISAFN

>member
-24 ADPTPVE
+24 ADPTPLE

-55 SDAGEHDSWDRLLV
+55 SDAGEHDSWDHLLI
-69 IVAYTEK
+69 IVAYTK
-76 KQGTVFPDDDKKRM
+76 KEQGTVFPDDDKKRM

-97 KAEFES
+97 KTEFDS
-103 STPVEHTNSVL
+103 CKTVEHTNSLL
-114 SPDTDGDGYHDFT
+114 SPDTDHDGYHDFT
-127 MYLPVGDCHIYGI
+127 MYLPTGDCYVYGI
-140 TYTEGCGF
+140 TYSEGCGF
-148 DPVAVLNAIARDG
+148 NPVAVLDDIARDG
-161 NDHNADIVSMQI
+161 KDHNADITGMQI
-173 TNDYATGRTDQVA
+173 TNDYATGKTDQVA
-186 QMVSV
+186 KMVSV

-197 YVDTSDPTST
+197 YIGTSDPTSM

-263 RISQFVFR
+263 RINQFVFC

-277 TGSGYGRLFPELAA
+277 TGSGSGRLFPALAA
-291 QAAAKAG
+291 QAAG
-298 KTLAPVGGDRT
+298 QTLTPVGGNKT
-309 FTNTSEISR
+309 FLNTSEISR

-330 GTSSKKIT
+330 GTNSKKIT
-338 FSLVTSTSTDIVKD
+338 FSLVTSTGIVKN
-352 KPKTSNYTFDLTN
+352 KTSYYTFDLTN

-383 GTKKQDGT
+383 GKKKPDGT
-391 VTISTFN
+391 VTIIAFN

>member
-24 ADPTPVE
+24 ADPTPLE

-55 SDAGEHDSWDRLLV
+55 SDAGEHDSWDHLLI
-69 IVAYTEK
+69 IVAYTK
-76 KQGTVFPDDDKKRM
+76 KEQGTVFPDDDKKRM

-97 KAEFES
+97 KTEFDS
-103 STPVEHTNSVL
+103 CKTVEHTNSLL
-114 SPDTDGDGYHDFT
+114 SPDTDHDGYHDFT
-127 MYLPVGDCHIYGI
+127 MYLPTGDCYVYGI
-140 TYTEGCGF
+140 TYSEGCGF
-148 DPVAVLNAIARDG
+148 NPVAVLDDIARDG
-161 NDHNADIVSMQI
+161 KDHNADITGMQI
-173 TNDYATGRTDQVA
+173 TNDYATGKTDQVA
-186 QMVSV
+186 KMVSV

-197 YVDTSDPTST
+197 YVDTSDPTSE
-207 LNGNRL
+207 LNGYRL
-213 LHISLDKANEMKQYW
+213 LHISLDKENEMKQYW

-263 RISQFVFR
+263 RINQFVFH

-277 TGSGYGRLFPELAA
+277 TGSGYGRLFPALAA
-291 QAAAKAG
+291 QAAG
-298 KTLAPVGGDRT
+298 QTLKPVGGNKT
-309 FTNTSEISR
+309 FLNTSEISR

-330 GTSSKKIT
+330 GTNSKKIT
-338 FSLVTSTSTDIVKD
+338 FSLVTSTDIVKD

-383 GTKKQDGT
+383 GTKKKDGT
-391 VTISTFN
+391 VTISAFN